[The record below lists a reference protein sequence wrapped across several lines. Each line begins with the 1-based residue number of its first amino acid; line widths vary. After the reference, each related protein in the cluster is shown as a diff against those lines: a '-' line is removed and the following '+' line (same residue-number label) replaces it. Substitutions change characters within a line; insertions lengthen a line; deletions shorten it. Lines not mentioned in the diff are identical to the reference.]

1 MNLSLNLNPFFAKKV
16 NPFSIKSEPILQNEP
31 IRILYPFRRLLTN
44 KSNRIFAVA
53 FIFFREKGF
62 ASSLPSSGAR
72 GADMRA
78 KPSRKACFPARRRS
92 LLRGGSSQDEHRCK
106 APRLR
111 SRLAPQGVYFKS
123 FLSAMQINDI
133 INRLYSYQN
142 QLFLYFLLPSIDKHP
157 YFCYNYVSN
166 SLQIHTE
173 RT

>member
-1 MNLSLNLNPFFAKKV
+1 MPDTFCSFLHLFRHLLSGLRQIKATV
-16 NPFSIKSEPILQNEP
+16 FS
-31 IRILYPFRRLLTN
+31 RLLLFFVGR
-44 KSNRIFAVA
+44 KDLQALCRRAEREAQIIKNRRIEELAHQ
-53 FIFFREKGF
+53 G
-62 ASSLPSSGAR
+62 G
-72 GADMRA
+72 
-78 KPSRKACFPARRRS
+78 CRR

-106 APRLR
+106 APGLR

-142 QLFLYFLLPSIDKHP
+142 QLFLYFLLPSIDNHP